1 MNSSWMRRWGGDWG
15 GYGGRVILILMKVFR
30 TVFVF
35 VLRPFLPLSVIFFG
49 FLWEFQWENNQKLI
63 FGNKVW

>member
-35 VLRPFLPLSVIFFG
+35 VLRPFLPLSVNVLDF
-49 FLWEFQWENNQKLI
+49 N
-63 FGNKVW
+63 GNFNRNITKN